1 MDAQI
6 TAIYS
11 ITDDI
16 LKAMSHDQDSQQ
28 QMTDAEVITTA
39 LVAMRFFGGNFERA
53 RHLLSAPTYIPAM
66 LSKSRFN
73 RRLHALKEVV
83 LMLFKAFGEVFKQ
96 LNAAAEYIIDTF
108 PLAVCDN
115 IRIRRC
121 QIYQSEAYRGYKPS
135 KRRYFYG
142 LKIHLMVTAQ
152 GQPVEFFLTPGAV
165 GDVDGLKVFEFDL
178 PVGSIVY
185 GDKAFTDYELEDL
198 LFEACGIHLRP
209 CRKKNSKRPVPS
221 YVAYIQQR
229 VRKLIETAGSLIERL
244 LPKSIHVVTAKGF
257 ELKAALFVLAHS
269 FSCAL

>member
-16 LKAMSHDQDSQQ
+16 LKAMQHDHNPQQ

-53 RHLLSAPTYIPAM
+53 RGLLQAPTYIPKM

-73 RRLHALKEVV
+73 RRLHSLSGLV
-83 LMLFKAFGEVFKQ
+83 LMLFRAFAAIFKQ
-96 LNAAAEYIIDTF
+96 LNPSAEYIIDTF

-142 LKIHLMVTAQ
+142 LKIHLMVTAT
-152 GQPVEFFLTPGAV
+152 GQPVEFFLTPGAI

-178 PVGSIVY
+178 PAGSLVY
-185 GDKAFTDYELEDL
+185 GDKAFNDYELEDL
-198 LFEACGIHLRP
+198 LLEACGIRLQP
-209 CRKKNSKRPVPS
+209 CRKQNSKRPVLS
-221 YVAYIQQR
+221 YVAYIQHR
-229 VRKLIETAGSLIERL
+229 IRKLIETTGSLIERM

-269 FSCAL
+269 VSCAL